1 MIVVRTMTPADLPLA
16 MRLKSQAGWNQL
28 EADWRRFLDMQ
39 PDGCFVAECDGV
51 AVATT
56 VACVFDRVAWLAM
69 VLVDAA
75 YRGRGVGAAVVRR
88 ALEFVDR
95 AGVRSVRLDATPL
108 GQPLYEKLGFQAEYT
123 LSRYE
128 GVLPESGPRSASD
141 ATMHVRRAHPRDY
154 RALYAFDRS
163 VVAADRR
170 KFLAR
175 LFRERPDEVR
185 WIEGANGACGYV
197 TVRPGSN
204 ALQLGPCA
212 ATDECGAA
220 LLLDAAGRHA
230 GERVFIDIPQ
240 RHATGVQ
247 VAQSL
252 GLAKQRTL
260 LRMCRGPA
268 IGEDSTRIW
277 ASSGPELG

>member
-1 MIVVRTMTPADLPLA
+1 MIVVRTMTLADLPLA

-39 PDGCFVAECDGV
+39 PDGCFVAECAGV

-75 YRGRGVGAAVVRR
+75 YRGRGIGAAIVRH
-88 ALEFVDR
+88 ALEFLDR
-95 AGVRSVRLDATPL
+95 AGVRTVRLDATPL

-123 LSRYE
+123 LVRYE
-128 GVLPESGPRSASD
+128 GVLPEPIPSAEWG
-141 ATMHVRRAHPRDY
+141 AAAHLRCAQVQDY

-163 VVAADRR
+163 VVATDRGR
-170 KFLAR
+170 FLAR
-175 LFRERPDEVR
+175 LFQERPGDMC
-185 WIEGANGACGYV
+185 WIEREGSVCGYA
-197 TVRPGSN
+197 TVRAGSN
-204 ALQLGPCA
+204 AVQLGPCV
-212 ATDECGAA
+212 ATSACGAA
-220 LLLDAAGRHA
+220 LLLDAASRHV
-230 GERVFIDIPQ
+230 GERAIIDIPE
-240 RHATGVQ
+240 RHVFSVQ
-247 VAQSL
+247 LARSL
-252 GLAKQRTL
+252 GLTEQRTL

-268 IGEDSTRIW
+268 IGEDPTRIW